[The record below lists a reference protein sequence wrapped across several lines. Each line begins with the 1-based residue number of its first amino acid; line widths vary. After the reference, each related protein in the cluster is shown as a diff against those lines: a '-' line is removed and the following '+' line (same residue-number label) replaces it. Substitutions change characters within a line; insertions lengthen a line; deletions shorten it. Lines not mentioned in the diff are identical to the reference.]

1 MSKQPVTVPTAEF
14 IFNDLICRGFWM
26 SRWKA
31 ENLKGS
37 EFAKMLH
44 ELIEF
49 IRRDQLKPPQCEIY
63 SLQDYKTAIEQA
75 QNASNTKKILFKA
88 E

>member
-1 MSKQPVTVPTAEF
+1 MSKQPVTVPTTQF
-14 IFNDLICRGFWM
+14 IFHDLVCRGFWM

-31 ENLKGS
+31 ENYKGS

-49 IRRDQLKPPQCEIY
+49 IRRGEVHPPNCQTY
-63 SLQDYKTAIEQA
+63 SFNDYKTAIEQA
-75 QNASNTKKILFKA
+75 QLSFNTKKILLA
-88 E
+88 P